1 VVSAPA
7 RPVAARDPG
16 LFGPGSLAWRIDGEA
31 IVLAG
36 GTCALLMQLAH
47 PAVAAGVA
55 QHSDFQADPFARLRR
70 TLNASYAIVFG
81 TAPHADAALRRMN
94 AIHGAVRGHI
104 PETGQAYCA
113 TDPQLLLWVHA
124 TLVDTA
130 IRVYDR
136 YVMPLSPAEQQAY
149 HAEARQIAIRLG
161 VPEDGVP
168 LTLVELRAEMARL
181 VADRSVAVSDTARA
195 LAPSVLHPTAFPPR
209 LAWDAAHLISL
220 SVMPDPI
227 RRGYGIRW
235 SRRREAG
242 MRRLAAASRR
252 LLPLLP
258 TSIRR
263 VPQARS
269 AERRV
274 AGLPSR

>member
-1 VVSAPA
+1 M
-7 RPVAARDPG
+7 
-16 LFGPGSLAWRIDGEA
+16 AWRVDGEA

-55 QHSDFQADPFARLRR
+55 QHSDFRTDPFARLRR
-70 TLNASYAIVFG
+70 TLSASYAVVFG
-81 TAPHADAALRRMN
+81 SAARADAALRRMN
-94 AIHGAVRGHI
+94 AIHGVVGGRI
-104 PETGQAYCA
+104 PETGLAYRA

-136 YVMPLSPAEQQAY
+136 FVAPLSPAEQQAY

-161 VPEDGVP
+161 VPEEGVP
-168 LTLVELRAEMARL
+168 LTLAELRAEMAGL
-181 VADRSVAVSDTARA
+181 VADGSVAVSDTARL
-195 LAPSVLHPTAFPPR
+195 LAPSILHPTSFPPR
-209 LAWDAAHLISL
+209 IAWDAAHLISM

-235 SRRREAG
+235 SPRREAG

-252 LLPLLP
+252 VLPLLP
-258 TSIRR
+258 AALRR

-274 AGLPSR
+274 AGRRSR

>member
-1 VVSAPA
+1 M
-7 RPVAARDPG
+7 
-16 LFGPGSLAWRIDGEA
+16 AWRVDGEA

-70 TLNASYAIVFG
+70 TLNASYAVVFG

-94 AIHGAVRGHI
+94 AIHGAVRGRI
-104 PETGQAYCA
+104 PETGLAYQA
-113 TDPQLLLWVHA
+113 TDPALLLWVHA

-161 VPEDGVP
+161 VPDQGVP
-168 LTLVELRAEMARL
+168 LTLIELRAEMARL
-181 VADRSVAVSDTARA
+181 VANGSVAVSNTARS
-195 LAPSVLHPTAFPPR
+195 LAPSILHPTAFPPR
-209 LAWDAAHLISL
+209 FAWEAAHLISL
-220 SVMPDPI
+220 SVMPDAI
-227 RRGYGIRW
+227 RRGYGIPW

-242 MRRLAAASRR
+242 MHRLAAASRR

-258 TSIRR
+258 AAIRR
-263 VPQARS
+263 VPHARS

-274 AGLPSR
+274 AAQAAR

>member
-1 VVSAPA
+1 LVSELAPA
-7 RPVAARDPG
+7 AVGRDAG
-16 LFGPGSLAWRIDGEA
+16 LFGPGSMAWRVDGEA

-55 QHSDFQADPFARLRR
+55 QHSDFRADPFARLRR
-70 TLNASYAIVFG
+70 TLNASYAVVFG
-81 TAPHADAALRRMN
+81 SAPRADAALRRMN
-94 AIHGAVRGHI
+94 AIHGVVRGRI
-104 PETGQAYCA
+104 PESGVAYQA

-130 IRVYDR
+130 VRVYDR
-136 YVMPLSPAEQQAY
+136 YVAPLSADEQQAY

-168 LTLVELRAEMARL
+168 TTLVEMRAEMARAM
-181 VADRSVAVSDTARA
+181 ADGTVNVSDTARS
-195 LAPSVLHPTAFPPR
+195 LAPSVLHPSAFPPR
-209 LAWDAAHLISL
+209 LAWDAAHLISM
-220 SVMPDPI
+220 SVMPDVI

-235 SRRREAG
+235 SARREAG
-242 MRRLAAASRR
+242 MQRLASVSRR

-258 TSIRR
+258 VALRR

-274 AGLPSR
+274 ASPPSR